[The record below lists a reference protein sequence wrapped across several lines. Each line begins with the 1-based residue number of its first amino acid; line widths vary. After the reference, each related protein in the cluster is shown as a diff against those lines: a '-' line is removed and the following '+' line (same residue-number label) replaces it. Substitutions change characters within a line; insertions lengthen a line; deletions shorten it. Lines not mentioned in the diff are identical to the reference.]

1 MLKMRVVAALVS
13 SADLKMLRPKWQEQL
28 NIFLEKDRFPIRA
41 ALRIEPM
48 QKQIFAL
55 AVVTLFGSS
64 ALVISA
70 TDTPETRRREAER
83 YLQASPPKA
92 LFEDMA
98 DKMAANLPPDQREQ
112 FKRVMTTQLDIAVL
126 TKATM
131 DAMVKNF
138 TTDELKA
145 LADFFGSP
153 VGKSAMQKFG
163 TYMADIMPVMQAEII
178 KASAKLNQSLPNQS
192 PR

>member
-1 MLKMRVVAALVS
+1 
-13 SADLKMLRPKWQEQL
+13 
-28 NIFLEKDRFPIRA
+28 
-41 ALRIEPM
+41 M

-55 AVVTLFGSS
+55 IILTLSTSS
-64 ALVISA
+64 GLVLSA

-83 YLQASPPKA
+83 YLQATPPKA

-98 DKMAANLPPDQREQ
+98 DKMAANLPASQRDQ
-112 FKRVMTTQLDIAVL
+112 FKRVLTADLDIPAL
-126 TKATM
+126 TKAMT
-131 DAMVKNF
+131 DSMVKHF

-145 LADFFGSP
+145 LADFYGSP

-163 TYMADIMPVMQAEII
+163 AYMADIMPAMQAEIM
-178 KASAKLNQSLPNQS
+178 KAQGKMNQSVPNSS